1 MEKLQSLFRTAKTA
15 KIIKY
20 NLLII
25 KYIHKSPLK
34 KCMIPIKSP
43 LKKCIFAVE
52 TRLKKC
58 HVKKKD

>member
-1 MEKLQSLFRTAKTA
+1 MAAEYFF
-15 KIIKY
+15 
-20 NLLII
+20 LIHNMHI
-25 KYIHKSPLK
+25 LRYIQKSPLK
-34 KCMIPIKSP
+34 KCIVLTKSP